1 MSEWSEDIRPCEC
14 EHVAEA
20 PRYHGDETERCP
32 REANADEVI
41 GDGKTVSSPA
51 LCVACIFGCY
61 E

>member
-1 MSEWSEDIRPCEC
+1 MRTCEC
-14 EHVAEA
+14 DKRDDGATV
-20 PRYHGDETERCP
+20 YHGGNADGCP

-51 LCVACIFGCY
+51 LCVPCIMGCY